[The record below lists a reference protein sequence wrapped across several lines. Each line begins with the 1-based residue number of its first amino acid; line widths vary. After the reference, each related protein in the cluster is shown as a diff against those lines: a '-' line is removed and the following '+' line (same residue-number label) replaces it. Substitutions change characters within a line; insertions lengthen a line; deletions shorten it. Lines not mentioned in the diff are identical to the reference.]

1 MVDAELAYLAGF
13 FDGEGCVSIIHTPAR
28 GEHYYEVRVS
38 ANQVDPSPLY
48 VMQRRFGGRLVPL
61 HRNPEHRQIY
71 GWIVTGPRGREALE
85 AMLPFLT
92 VKRTQ
97 AILAVEFQKGMKK
110 GQRIT
115 PELIEQRRELAALVA
130 AEKRQIYP
138 PVGVWT

>member
-1 MVDAELAYLAGF
+1 MVDAEIAYLAGF

-48 VMQRRFGGRLVPL
+48 VMQRRFGGRLIPL
-61 HRNPEHRQIY
+61 ATKPGLRQQY
-71 GWIVTGPRGREALE
+71 GWIVTGPRGRAALE
-85 AMLPFLT
+85 AMLPFLI

-97 AILAVEFQKGMKK
+97 AILAMQFQDGMRK

-115 PELIEQRRELAALVA
+115 PEIIEQRRELAALVA

>member
-38 ANQVDPSPLY
+38 ANQVDPAPLY

-61 HRNPEHRQIY
+61 STPDGLRQQY
-71 GWIVTGPRGREALE
+71 GWIVSGPRGSDALS
-85 AMLPFLT
+85 AMLPHLI

-97 AILAVEFQKGMKK
+97 AVLAIQFQAGMKK
-110 GQRIT
+110 GQPISR
-115 PELIEQRRELAALVA
+115 EMIEERRKIAALVA

-138 PVGVWT
+138 SVGEWR